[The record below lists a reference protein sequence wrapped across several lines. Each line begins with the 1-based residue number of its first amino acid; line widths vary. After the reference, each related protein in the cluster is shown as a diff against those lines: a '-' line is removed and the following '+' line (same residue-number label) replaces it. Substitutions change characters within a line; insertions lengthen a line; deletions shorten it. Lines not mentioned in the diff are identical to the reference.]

1 MREQVISAIFENKI
15 IAVIRGIYGNDCR
28 NLIKALVKGGINL
41 IEVTFDQASPESF
54 KETQAAIE
62 MINSDFED
70 VYAGAGTVTDTMLV
84 QMANDA
90 GAKYIISP
98 NVDIDVIKKTKD
110 LGLVSIPG
118 AMTPTEIRYA
128 RLSGADFVKVFPI
141 SNLGGAAYIKAV
153 SAPLNNIPLLGV
165 GGVNEKNINE
175 LIKAGAKG
183 AGVGGNLVNKK
194 WIADGRFEEITALAE
209 KFCSEARR

>member
-1 MREQVISAIFENKI
+1 
-15 IAVIRGIYGNDCR
+15 
-28 NLIKALVKGGINL
+28 
-41 IEVTFDQASPESF
+41 
-54 KETQAAIE
+54 

-209 KFCSEARR
+209 KFCFEARR

>member
-1 MREQVISAIFENKI
+1 MREQVISAILENKI
-15 IAVIRGIYGNDCR
+15 IAIIRGIYGNDCR

-41 IEVTFDQASPESF
+41 IEVTFDQANPESF

-84 QMANDA
+84 QMANEA

-98 NVDIDVIKKTKD
+98 NVDIDVIKKTKK

-165 GGVNEKNINE
+165 GGVNENNINE

>member
-15 IAVIRGIYGNDCR
+15 IAIIRGIYGNDCR

-62 MINSDFED
+62 MIKSDFED